1 MKRSV
6 KILTAILAFC
16 LAFCLEAADCRAA
29 QMNQEPYTYT
39 LTLRMGKNGT
49 VRADAEA
56 QIRSMSGGGL
66 GSASVTV
73 DQAEGVI
80 TVSGLGY
87 KDRVVF
93 QAQAL
98 TDVPENGKYYAK
110 GVRQSGHD
118 DSNGIASCEVT
129 GDRDYVVAY
138 GVRGDMVSYVVNYQD
153 TEGNTLA
160 ESNTYYGNV
169 GDKPRMAYLY
179 IEGYQPQAYNLTQT
193 LKKDPAENV
202 FTFVYV
208 REQAA
213 GEEDEDEDTTEG
225 QETPTPPA
233 APAEGTG
240 TPGEGEGTTTAA
252 GPAGGDGGVAVIPGG
267 ALPGGDGAVGAD
279 AEGLTEVPDG
289 EVPQT
294 DELVDLDDEE
304 VPLTDLP
311 AILNLASDAKL
322 LGIPIPLIVA
332 SLAIL
337 GGGWYFV
344 VMKKRK
350 KKEESS

>member
-1 MKRSV
+1 MKRIRKIVGAMLALCLCLFLSV
-6 KILTAILAFC
+6 PTF
-16 LAFCLEAADCRAA
+16 AAG
-29 QMNQEPYTYT
+29 EEYTYT
-39 LTLRMGKNGT
+39 IRFFSGKQGTFSEGEMMVFTDLHYGDRVNFYRIAVTLNDNSKYY
-49 VRADAEA
+49 
-56 QIRSMSGGGL
+56 IRGIRESGRDN
-66 GSASVTV
+66 SDSVSDQTASV
-73 DQAEGVI
+73 I
-80 TVSGLGY
+80 
-87 KDRVVF
+87 
-93 QAQAL
+93 
-98 TDVPENGKYYAK
+98 
-110 GVRQSGHD
+110 
-118 DSNGIASCEVT
+118 VT

-138 GVRGDMVSYVVNYQD
+138 GILGDATSYTINYED
-153 TEGNTLA
+153 ENGRALA
-160 ESNTYYGNV
+160 PSETYYGNV
-169 GDKPRMAYLY
+169 GDKPVVAYQY
-179 IEGYQPQAYNLTQT
+179 IAGYRPQAYNLTQT

-240 TPGEGEGTTTAA
+240 TPGEGEGTTTTA